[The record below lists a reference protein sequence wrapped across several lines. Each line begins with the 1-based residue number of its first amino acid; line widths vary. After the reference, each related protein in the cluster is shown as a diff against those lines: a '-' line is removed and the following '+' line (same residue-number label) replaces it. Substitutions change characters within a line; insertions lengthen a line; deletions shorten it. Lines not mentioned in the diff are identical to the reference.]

1 MTGPPGGADAPAAE
15 SPARKRSGRKRLVLA
30 ALGLAIAVG
39 TFVFIL
45 PRIAAYQDVWAV
57 VEDLSWAWL
66 LALLA
71 ATVVNLLTFPPPW
84 MVALPGLRFLHA
96 LVVTQAATAISIVF
110 PGGAAV
116 GMAGSYGLLRGWG
129 FPGAAV
135 GRAVTLTGIWNQ
147 FTNLAFPIVAV
158 ALLAVDGGSN
168 PLLTTV
174 AFVGL
179 GVLGVAI
186 AGLALVLW
194 SSSLARDL
202 GDVAAQGVSWA
213 RGKLRRGP
221 VAWTGERF
229 VAFRRDSLDL
239 LRRRWLALTAAT
251 LLGHLTV
258 FVVLVVS
265 LRALGVPAA
274 EVSLVEAFA
283 AWALVRV
290 LGAIPLTPGG
300 IGVVELGLTG
310 ALVGFGGANASVVAA
325 VLVYRF
331 LTVVPT
337 VLLGLASGMVWRR
350 LQPPHA
356 PAFTKP

>member
-1 MTGPPGGADAPAAE
+1 VTGAGGEAAAAAE
-15 SPARKRSGRKRLVLA
+15 SPAPKRSGRKRIVLA
-30 ALGLAIAVG
+30 AVGIAIAVA
-39 TFVFIL
+39 TFAFVL
-45 PRIAAYQDVWAV
+45 PQIAAYQDVWAV
-57 VEDLSWAWL
+57 VKQLSWGWL

-84 MVALPGLRFLHA
+84 MVALPGLGFLHA

-135 GRAVTLTGIWNQ
+135 GRAITLTGIWNQ
-147 FTNLAFPIVAV
+147 LTNLAFPILAV
-158 ALLAVDGGSN
+158 ALLAVNGGSN

-179 GVLGVAI
+179 GVLGVVI

-202 GDVAAQGVSWA
+202 GDVAAQLVSWA

-221 VAWTGERF
+221 VTWTGERF
-229 VAFRRDSLDL
+229 VEFRRDSLDL
-239 LRRRWLALTAAT
+239 LRRRWHALTATT
-251 LLGHLTV
+251 LLGHATV
-258 FVVLVVS
+258 FLVLVIS
-265 LRALGVPAA
+265 LRALGVPA
-274 EVSLVEAFA
+274 EDVSLVEAFA

-337 VLLGLASGMVWRR
+337 VLLGLAGGAVWRR
-350 LQPPHA
+350 LQPPQ
-356 PAFTKP
+356 PDVFTKP